1 VFVFGEN
8 MEVTLKHLEKLGR
21 EHSSELEYATPHASK
36 SIMEVTRYLESTLT
50 ILVRSLG
57 GHVEDNEM
65 GKIAARILCDLASD
79 YVDGIVSTAT
89 DYWDIEYERKDA
101 RVFP

>member
-1 VFVFGEN
+1 
-8 MEVTLKHLEKLGR
+8 MEDTLKYPDER
-21 EHSSELEYATPHASK
+21 EEEHSSELDYPAPRDSSA
-36 SIMEVTRYLESTLT
+36 IMEVTRYLESTLA

-65 GKIAARILCDLASD
+65 GKIADRILGELASD

-89 DYWDIEYERKDA
+89 NYWDIEYERKDA
-101 RVFP
+101 RVLP

>member
-1 VFVFGEN
+1 
-8 MEVTLKHLEKLGR
+8 MEETLKYLNEPG
-21 EHSSELEYATPHASK
+21 EGHSSEPDYPTPRERKA
-36 SIMEVTRYLESTLT
+36 IMEVTRYLESNLA

-65 GKIAARILCDLASD
+65 GKIATRILCELASD

-89 DYWDIEYERKDA
+89 NYWDIEYERKDA
-101 RVFP
+101 GIFP

>member
-1 VFVFGEN
+1 
-8 MEVTLKHLEKLGR
+8 MEETLKYLNELGE
-21 EHSSELEYATPHASK
+21 EHSSELDYPTPGESK
-36 SIMEVTRYLESTLT
+36 AIMELTRYLESTLA

-57 GHVEDNEM
+57 GHVEDNDM
-65 GKIAARILCDLASD
+65 GKIAARILCELASD

-89 DYWDIEYERKDA
+89 NYWDIEYERKDA